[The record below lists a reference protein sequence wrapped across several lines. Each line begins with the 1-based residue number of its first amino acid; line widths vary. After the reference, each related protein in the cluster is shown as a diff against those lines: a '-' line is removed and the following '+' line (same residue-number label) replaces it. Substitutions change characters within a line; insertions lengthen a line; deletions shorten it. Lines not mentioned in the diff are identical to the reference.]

1 MAVYSKTILYLD
13 GYDDK
18 MATVLIVEDD
28 EVLAGIMRRHLTK
41 AGHDVEWAGDGER
54 GLRKIRF
61 ERPDV
66 CVVDL
71 MMPGMDGWGLIEQ
84 MRAEG
89 IDTPV
94 IVLSARSSEHDKV
107 HTLGIGADDYLV
119 KPTSMRELVA
129 RIAAALRRSGHTPT
143 KTPVRDQEAIEA
155 PGIRI
160 DFQTHRALIETAPD
174 VWDDSKL
181 TVREF
186 RLLVTLAR
194 ERGRVLSRDELQQ
207 RVWGSPHRPRDRI
220 VDVCVRKLREKLDN
234 RSPKYSFVQTHYGVG
249 YRFEPELKPA
259 ANASR
264 ER

>member
-1 MAVYSKTILYLD
+1 
-13 GYDDK
+13 

-28 EVLAGIMRRHLTK
+28 EVLAGVMRRHLAQ
-41 AGHDVEWAGDGER
+41 AGHDVEWAADGDR

-71 MMPGMDGWGLIEQ
+71 MMPGTDGWGVIEQ

-89 IDTPV
+89 VDIPV

-119 KPTSMRELVA
+119 KPASMRELVA
-129 RIAAALRRSGHTPT
+129 RVEAALRRSGRAAAV
-143 KTPVRDQEAIEA
+143 PVETENDEAIEA

-160 DFQTHRALIETAPD
+160 DFRTHRALVETAPGSWED
-174 VWDDSKL
+174 AAL

-194 ERGRVLSRDELQQ
+194 ARGRVLSRDELQQ
-207 RVWGSPHRPRDRI
+207 RVWGTPHRPRDRI
-220 VDVCVRKLREKLDN
+220 VDVCVRKIREKLDA
-234 RSPKYSFVQTHYGVG
+234 RSPQYDFIQTHYGVG
-249 YRFEPELKPA
+249 YRFEPEPKA
-259 ANASR
+259 
-264 ER
+264 

>member
-1 MAVYSKTILYLD
+1 
-13 GYDDK
+13 

-28 EVLAGIMRRHLTK
+28 ETLAGIMRRHLAN
-41 AGHDVEWAGDGER
+41 AGHDVEWAADGDR
-54 GLRKIRF
+54 GLKKVRF

-66 CVVDL
+66 CVIDL
-71 MMPGMDGWGLIEQ
+71 MMPGTDGWGVIEQ

-119 KPTSMRELVA
+119 KPASMRELVA
-129 RIAAALRRSGHTPT
+129 RVEAALRRSGRSGTPLV
-143 KTPVRDQEAIEA
+143 PDREEAAIEA

-160 DFQTHRALIETAPD
+160 DLLTHRALIETEPG
-174 VWDDSKL
+174 VWVDSEL

-194 ERGRVLSRDELQQ
+194 VRGRVLSRDELQQ
-207 RVWGSPHRPRDRI
+207 RVWGTPHRPRDRI
-220 VDVCVRKLREKLDN
+220 VDVCVRKIREKLDA
-234 RSPKYSFVQTHYGVG
+234 RSPTYTFVQTHYGIG
-249 YRFEPELKPA
+249 YRFEPEPKTD
-259 ANASR
+259 
-264 ER
+264 